1 MKTLLWP
8 LGLAAPLLS
17 PLVASAQP
25 AATEQARLTL
35 DQAQELAAAHSPEL
49 SSAQHEVDATSGGVM
64 QAGAWRNP
72 ELTTTVED
80 FRSRTRTTTATIG
93 IPLELGG
100 KRSARLSAAERARDV
115 AAAQLANTKAK
126 VRAQVVA
133 RYFGLVVAQERLR
146 LANDS
151 AKLAA
156 KAADVVG
163 RRVDAGKVSP
173 VDATRAKVDAANAQ
187 LEVAEAQSEVKAAR
201 QTLAALWGESQP
213 RFGDVDGDL
222 SGVPAGPS
230 SAELLRDL
238 DNAPSLRATSL
249 EIDSRK
255 ALVDVERSKAVPD
268 VVLSVGA
275 KRDNELGLTQAVV
288 GISIPL
294 PLFDRNQGAVYEA
307 SKRAKKAQD
316 EYESAR
322 VQLLA
327 DLSQATAQ
335 LSTAQASLAVL
346 RGTVLP
352 AAQQAYDAST
362 TGFEAGKFGFLDVI
376 DAQRSLLQA
385 RSRTLNTLVAAYQ
398 ASTTIARLL
407 GR

>member
-146 LANDS
+146 LASDS
-151 AKLAA
+151 AKLAT

-163 RRVDAGKVSP
+163 RRVDASKVSP
-173 VDATRAKVDAANAQ
+173 VDATRAKVDATNAQ
-187 LEVAEAQSEVKAAR
+187 LEVAETQFEVKAAR
-201 QTLAALWGESQP
+201 QTLAAL
-213 RFGDVDGDL
+213 
-222 SGVPAGPS
+222 
-230 SAELLRDL
+230 
-238 DNAPSLRATSL
+238 
-249 EIDSRK
+249 
-255 ALVDVERSKAVPD
+255 
-268 VVLSVGA
+268 
-275 KRDNELGLTQAVV
+275 
-288 GISIPL
+288 
-294 PLFDRNQGAVYEA
+294 
-307 SKRAKKAQD
+307 
-316 EYESAR
+316 
-322 VQLLA
+322 
-327 DLSQATAQ
+327 
-335 LSTAQASLAVL
+335 
-346 RGTVLP
+346 
-352 AAQQAYDAST
+352 
-362 TGFEAGKFGFLDVI
+362 
-376 DAQRSLLQA
+376 
-385 RSRTLNTLVAAYQ
+385 
-398 ASTTIARLL
+398 
-407 GR
+407 

>member
-8 LGLAAPLLS
+8 LGLAALLLS

-25 AATEQARLTL
+25 VATEQARLTL
-35 DQAQELAAAHSPEL
+35 DRAQELAAAHCPEL
-49 SSAQHEVDATSGGVM
+49 SSAQHEVDATSGGVV

-100 KRSARLSAAERARDV
+100 KRSARLSAAQRARDV
-115 AAAQLANTKAK
+115 AAAQLANSKAK

-187 LEVAEAQSEVKAAR
+187 LGVAEAQSEVNAAR

-213 RFGDVDGDL
+213 RFDDVDGDL
-222 SGVPAGPS
+222 SGVPAGAS
-230 SAELLRDL
+230 SAELMRDL
-238 DNAPSLRATSL
+238 DNAPLLRATRL
-249 EIDSRK
+249 EIDRRK

-268 VVLSVGA
+268 VVVSLGA

-288 GISIPL
+288 GISVPL

-307 SKRAKKAQD
+307 SKRAEKAQD
-316 EYESAR
+316 EYEAAR

-335 LSTAQASLAVL
+335 LSTAQASLSVL
-346 RGTVLP
+346 RDTVLP

-376 DAQRSLLQA
+376 DAQRSLLEA
-385 RSRTLNTLVAAYQ
+385 RSRYLNTLGAAYQ
-398 ASTTIARLL
+398 ASTAIARLL

>member
-1 MKTLLWP
+1 
-8 LGLAAPLLS
+8 
-17 PLVASAQP
+17 
-25 AATEQARLTL
+25 
-35 DQAQELAAAHSPEL
+35 
-49 SSAQHEVDATSGGVM
+49 M

-115 AAAQLANTKAK
+115 AAAQLANTKAE
-126 VRAQVVA
+126 VRSQVVA

-187 LEVAEAQSEVKAAR
+187 LEVAEAQSELRAAR

-238 DNAPSLRATSL
+238 DNAPSLRATRL

-268 VVLSVGA
+268 VVLSLGA

-307 SKRAKKAQD
+307 SKRAEKAQD

-346 RGTVLP
+346 RDTVLP

-385 RSRTLNTLVAAYQ
+385 RSRYLDTLVAAYQ